1 MGTVFL
7 VIPLRVVVV
16 RVERSILGMTWINN
30 DDVESATLDEDVAY
44 WWVVI
49 IKYILFGG
57 KKHCFFIFHLT
68 YLEI

>member
-57 KKHCFFIFHLT
+57 KKHC
-68 YLEI
+68 